1 MSEAAIDVL
10 ERACLD
16 LQMDLDDIK
25 RERDALAINLQVALA
40 QLQLLRVDRRYEV
53 STPSRVQ

>member
-16 LQMDLDDIK
+16 LQMDLDDVK

>member
-16 LQMDLDDIK
+16 LQMDLDDVK

-40 QLQLLRVDRRYEV
+40 QLQRVLVDRRYEV